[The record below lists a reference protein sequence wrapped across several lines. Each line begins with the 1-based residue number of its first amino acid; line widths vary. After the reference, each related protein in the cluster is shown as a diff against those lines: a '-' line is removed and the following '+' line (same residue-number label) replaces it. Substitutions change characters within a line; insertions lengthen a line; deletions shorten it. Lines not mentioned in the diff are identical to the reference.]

1 MVSNGK
7 NPRHGLRG
15 LSALT
20 LVAGVAC
27 IAATPAH
34 AIVNPAVL
42 SAVNAGMLDCSV
54 SPASAPLLGE
64 IAPAQ
69 TASKAAAILGGQPS
83 ALEMIRRQQADVA
96 AVASPPVI
104 VAAAPK
110 ADPVCR
116 IAAFPAV
123 PSFVA
128 VPDPVARPSARPDTF
143 LGSARVG
150 IRQTPFT
157 AAWQRVSANRLSA
170 PAVASL
176 LGEAPGVRTEALAL
190 VNQWTNRHIEYA
202 DDRTLYGA
210 RDRWATAAE
219 TLSAGRGDCEDY
231 AILKYQMLA
240 ALGFDRSD
248 MYLTLARDL
257 IRNADHAVLVVR
269 LGDRHYMLDNAS
281 DAVLPANVSHDY
293 RAVMSF
299 SSESAWLHGATT
311 RAPAT
316 PRFAYLS
323 ERAVSSARV
332 TGLNR

>member
-1 MVSNGK
+1 MVSNGTK
-7 NPRHGLRG
+7 FRYGVRG
-15 LSALT
+15 WFALP
-20 LVAGVAC
+20 LAAC
-27 IAATPAH
+27 AAVMAATPAQ

-42 SAVNAGMLDCSV
+42 SAVNTTMFDCSGSLAANPTFDGHAPV
-54 SPASAPLLGE
+54 S
-64 IAPAQ
+64 
-69 TASKAAAILGGQPS
+69 SKTAAILGGQPS
-83 ALEMIRRQQADVA
+83 ALEMIRRQQAGVVETATPVA
-96 AVASPPVI
+96 VGEPASR
-104 VAAAPK
+104 
-110 ADPVCR
+110 ADQVCR
-116 IAAFPAV
+116 IAANRIV
-123 PSFVA
+123 PSLVTFA
-128 VPDPVARPSARPDTF
+128 DPVNPSTAGPDTF

-170 PAVASL
+170 PSVASL
-176 LGEAPGVRTEALAL
+176 LGETPGVRAETLSL
-190 VNQWTNRHIEYA
+190 VNRWANRRIEYTS
-202 DDRTLYGA
+202 DRTLYGA

-219 TLSAGRGDCEDY
+219 TLASGQGDCEDY

-257 IRNADHAVLVVR
+257 VRNADHAVLVVR

-311 RAPAT
+311 QAPAAS
-316 PRFAYLS
+316 RFAYLS
-323 ERAVSSARV
+323 ESAVSSARV